1 MRTIYNSI
9 FLFFIS
15 LATTFANPLRDFEFS
30 KEKNIEKV
38 YSVNADATVNV
49 SNSYGNINVYLWDEN
64 KISIQVTIK
73 VSGNNESK
81 VTEKL
86 NSIDVNFSASQSAV
100 NAETTFEN
108 KKWSNGS
115 NMSYE
120 INYIIKLPRKGNV
133 DLVNKYGNI
142 NIDKLHGIST
152 IKCQYGNVNLG
163 DFKNKQ
169 NTISLAYADNS
180 TINFIENL
188 NLKSQYSKITIQK
201 GDQITIN
208 GNYNNFKLGTVDYL
222 SLSSNYTKINTSG
235 IEKFTGT
242 GNYLTLKLGD
252 IGNSAT
258 VLANYSSIALSTDK
272 NTKSIIIAGNYSGS
286 TISCPQNYAFDFDIA
301 LKYGSLKD
309 NLGLKFSEKSE
320 KNNAKTYNGY
330 NISSGKSKITVSS
343 SYGNVQLINK

>member
-1 MRTIYNSI
+1 MKTIYNPI
-9 FLFFIS
+9 LLFFIS
-15 LATTFANPLRDFEFS
+15 LATTFANPLRDFEFN
-30 KEKNIEKV
+30 KEKNIQKV

-81 VTEKL
+81 VTEQL
-86 NSIDVNFSASQSAV
+86 NNIDVDFLASQSVV
-100 NAETTFEN
+100 NAETIFEN
-108 KKWSNGS
+108 KKWSNNC

-120 INYIIKLPRKGNV
+120 INYVIKLPRKGNV
-133 DLVNKYGNI
+133 NLVNKYGNI
-142 NIDKLHGIST
+142 TIDKLYGSST
-152 IKCQYGNVNLG
+152 VKCQYGNINLG
-163 DFKNKQ
+163 DFKNKL
-169 NTISLAYADNS
+169 NTINLAYSDNS
-180 TINFIENL
+180 AINLIENL

-201 GDQITIN
+201 GDQISIS
-208 GNYNNFKLGTVDYL
+208 GNYNSLKLGTIDNL
-222 SLSSNYTKINTSG
+222 SLSSNYTKINASG
-235 IEKFTGT
+235 IENFTGN
-242 GNYLTLKLGD
+242 GNYLTLKLGN

-258 VLANYSSIALSTDK
+258 IRSSYSGIELSTDK
-272 NTKSIIIAGNYSGS
+272 NTKSIVIEGNYSGS
-286 TISCPQNYAFDFDIA
+286 TISYPQNYAFDFDIA

-320 KNNAKTYNGY
+320 KNNYRTYNGY